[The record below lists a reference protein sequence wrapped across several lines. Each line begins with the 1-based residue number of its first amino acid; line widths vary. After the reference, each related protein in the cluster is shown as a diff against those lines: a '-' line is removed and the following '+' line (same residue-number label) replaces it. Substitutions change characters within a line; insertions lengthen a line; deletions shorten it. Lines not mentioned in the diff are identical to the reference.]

1 MSDADP
7 AVRALASGGLAQSI
21 LVIESDADLGGAL
34 VEQLVADDHPAE
46 LALTAGHAGAVSRM
60 RPPKLVV
67 LGELD
72 SPCGALELLEIIR
85 GRNTQASRES
95 PWQEGIPVI
104 VVSSRTQEPD
114 LLRAFDAGADDFIA
128 RPARYLELRARL
140 RVVLRRTDDR
150 APNAGPLQIG
160 PLAIDTRKYAAS
172 LHGHHLQLP
181 RLEYELLLHLASDPR
196 RVFRKHELLQAVWGH
211 PTVVSTRTLDSHAS
225 RLRRKLTAN
234 GERWIVNVRG
244 IGYRLI

>member
-1 MSDADP
+1 MSDADL
-7 AVRALASGGLAQSI
+7 AVREQASSGLAQAI

-46 LALTAGHAGAVSRM
+46 LALTAGHAGAVAGM

-72 SPCGALELLEIIR
+72 SPRGALELLEKIR
-85 GRNTQASRES
+85 GRDAQASRES

-140 RVVLRRTDDR
+140 RALLRRTDR
-150 APNAGPLQIG
+150 TPNAGPLRIG
-160 PLAIDTRKYAAS
+160 PLAIDTSKYAAS
-172 LHGHHLQLP
+172 LHGDHLQLR
-181 RLEYELLLHLASDPR
+181 RLEYELLLHLAGDPR
-196 RVFRKHELLQAVWGH
+196 RVFRKQELLQAVWGH
-211 PTVVSTRTLDSHAS
+211 QTAVSTRTLDSHAS
-225 RLRRKLTAN
+225 RLRRKLTAS